1 MYYIYLVHIYLELK
15 QIRVKQYSPY
25 LIGLLIEFNER
36 GEFLGGPMVRT
47 PHFHCEECRFI
58 PGWGNKILQATVQ
71 PKIKN

>member
-36 GEFLGGPMVRT
+36 GISWRSNG
-47 PHFHCEECRFI
+47 
-58 PGWGNKILQATVQ
+58 
-71 PKIKN
+71 